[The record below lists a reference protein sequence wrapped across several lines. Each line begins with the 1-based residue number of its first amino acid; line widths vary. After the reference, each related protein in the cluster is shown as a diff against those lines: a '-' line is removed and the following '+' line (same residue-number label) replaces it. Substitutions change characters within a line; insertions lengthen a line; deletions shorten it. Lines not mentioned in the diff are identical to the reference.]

1 MQSNVTPNGSLWQLA
16 PTLALCEWV
25 RPKTLDPEAG
35 FLSFGMLTF
44 RSAASFNLALE
55 AKQLRAFCDWCGQR
69 FQDADLQFF
78 FEAAPQFLVEAP
90 ATYAAWSFT
99 YGGALSNLR
108 HLLLVCQKWVPASRP
123 LMLSAWET
131 DGSPWCRCSIGY
143 QSRTMW

>member
-78 FEAAPQFLVEAP
+78 FEAAPAIFGRG
-90 ATYAAWSFT
+90 S
-99 YGGALSNLR
+99 G
-108 HLLLVCQKWVPASRP
+108 HLCCMEFQTWP
-123 LMLSAWET
+123 
-131 DGSPWCRCSIGY
+131 CS
-143 QSRTMW
+143 